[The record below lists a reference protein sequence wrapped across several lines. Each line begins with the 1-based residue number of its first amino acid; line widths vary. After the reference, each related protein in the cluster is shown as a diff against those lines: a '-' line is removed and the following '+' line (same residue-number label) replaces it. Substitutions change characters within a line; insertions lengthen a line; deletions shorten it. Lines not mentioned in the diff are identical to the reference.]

1 MKMNNKYLKY
11 FAKYK
16 ENDMSFNE
24 LCKYMAKEFRVR
36 YITRQPSIRTIGFY
50 SNSKKDVEK
59 IRKLENIIEIECY
72 GKNKN

>member
-1 MKMNNKYLKY
+1 MKMQDKYLKY

-24 LCKYMAKEFRVR
+24 LCEYLKEFKVE

-50 SNSKKDVEK
+50 SNSKENVER
-59 IRKLENIIEIECY
+59 IRKLENIVEIECY
-72 GKNKN
+72 EV